1 MISAASEQAR
11 TGRQC
16 GQCSLCCK
24 LLHVVELNKP
34 ANQWCGHCKPGS
46 GGCTIHAKRPNICR
60 EYFCGW
66 MLTRNVGDD
75 WYPLRCHMVISLG
88 KLGGIQTVTITVDGK
103 YPRVWLEQGYHNQ
116 LRALALRGLRV
127 ESQENVHLVQ
137 VRCNNRVWLVLPDRD
152 VEITTGS
159 YIVKLVNQSEWDV
172 EQFATGS
179 AAEARVEVLM
189 GAR

>member
-1 MISAASEQAR
+1 
-11 TGRQC
+11 
-16 GQCSLCCK
+16 
-24 LLHVVELNKP
+24 
-34 ANQWCGHCKPGS
+34 
-46 GGCTIHAKRPNICR
+46 
-60 EYFCGW
+60 
-66 MLTRNVGDD
+66 
-75 WYPLRCHMVISLG
+75 
-88 KLGGIQTVTITVDGK
+88 VTITVDGK

-137 VRCNNRVWLVLPDRD
+137 VRVNNRVWLVLPDRD
-152 VEITTGS
+152 VEISTGS
-159 YIVKLVNQSEWDV
+159 YIVKLVNQGEWDV